1 MKNRKQLS
9 RRQKFRHKFGFTSL
23 CIVLGFL
30 FVLGFKLLLGMPA
43 FTQTPQQVKVTVL
56 LNALEASQWNTLLM
70 KDFKAQN
77 PDIQLEIIEGPNASN
92 LIEDLYTSAFLLG
105 DSPYDLVYM
114 DIVWV
119 QKFAAAGWLR
129 DLSDRISDKEL
140 TNFIAGDVNGGR
152 YEGGLYR
159 MPFRS
164 DAGMLYYRTD
174 LLKQG
179 GYKPPETF
187 NELLEIGKALKKP
200 GENRW
205 GYLWQ
210 GRQYEGLAAMFV
222 EVLEGA
228 GGFWVNP
235 ENGNVGLDQP
245 AAVEAVK
252 FLQNTIKTGVSPG
265 GVTTYGEEET
275 RQLFQ
280 SGNGVFLRNWPY
292 VWSLAE
298 DSAIAGKYNIKPMV
312 HAPGKNSGA
321 CQGGWGMGIAKTS
334 KHPDEAWRVI
344 QFFNRPEIQRKF
356 ILGTGYVPSRR
367 SLFTDPQIVAKYSH
381 YPQLLKVTEKSVLR
395 PPIAQYSQASDI
407 LQRYLS
413 AALTNRMTPERA
425 MKAAANETRRLLSAQ
440 S

>member
-1 MKNRKQLS
+1 
-9 RRQKFRHKFGFTSL
+9 
-23 CIVLGFL
+23 
-30 FVLGFKLLLGMPA
+30 MPA